1 MDELRMAV
9 ADDEPVLLA
18 EVAAEL
24 ARGIPGY
31 PSLES
36 ATAGG
41 WFKQVELEE
50 LPELAA
56 FARYKGEL
64 GGGPERNNG
73 EAAVLA
79 WVSVNGGIA
88 IIDVATAPRARWPW
102 RPVPAQAHPPGR
114 GAGSPRPRRL
124 RPSRPR
130 CANPTGI
137 QVFAI
142 LGA

>member
-24 ARGIPGY
+24 ARGIPAY

-36 ATAGG
+36 AAAGG
-41 WFKQVELEE
+41 WFMQVELEE

-64 GGGPERNNG
+64 GGGPERGNG

-88 IIDVATAPRARWPW
+88 IIDEVAARAM
-102 RPVPAQAHPPGR
+102 
-114 GAGSPRPRRL
+114 GARHSRRI
-124 RPSRPR
+124 
-130 CANPTGI
+130 G
-137 QVFAI
+137 
-142 LGA
+142 